1 VCKAFAFHYSD
12 NIASYKNIIHYRF
25 FHIICGILFT
35 LRYNKEGDIM
45 KLENQLKLLQLLQED
60 VYTSSAILAFS
71 LNVSSRTIRNELKV
85 LNNHIEDY
93 GASIISKPRYGFRIE
108 IHDFN
113 TFTNYL
119 KAVEEK
125 IKETHKS
132 IDSHNRFLYILDL
145 LLNNDSFIK
154 LDQLCQTLYISRI
167 SISHDVKKIRQYLKK
182 YYLEIVNK
190 PYYGIKIIGKE
201 ENIRACL
208 IDYYLLRFQQ
218 DHNQLFSNNEF
229 FITFKPQLEKILNDY
244 AFRCDPISLSNF
256 LLHLYISMQRIK
268 TNHTI
273 EYPSTNDTKY
283 EYEII
288 TEIFSY
294 IEQFEH
300 IQITDGEKAY
310 YAMVLKSRRNLQLL
324 DISQQVYFETEIAVK
339 KLLKEIYHY
348 YRIDFLEG
356 HDYDQE
362 LIQSLILHLIPF
374 KLRIQN
380 NIPLHNPMIQNIKMN
395 YTLSY
400 FIANIAS
407 QYMGNYFKKNIPE
420 DEIGYLTHYFE
431 LALRKRIAYS
441 NKKNILL
448 ITDMG
453 KGFEPL
459 FTFQFEQTFPHHIL
473 SIQTI
478 NSQQL
483 NTDILET
490 IDHIFSTVPI
500 PNTTHKNI
508 IYVPYSLTNLH
519 IIEINK
525 ILRKPKKSFA
535 TPNIDENLFFTNIDA
550 KTKEEVIQF
559 MCNKTS
565 QNMDIPFDL
574 YQDLSNRESQIDS
587 YFDNYSALTSPTHT
601 LDGETIICITILNKP
616 IKWNN
621 HRVQFICLVC
631 NETSFNRNLM
641 RFYEILTKILSNK
654 QYMNKIIYHKDFNVL
669 VKYYREIEREFLK

>member
-1 VCKAFAFHYSD
+1 MLY
-12 NIASYKNIIHYRF
+12 NI
-25 FHIICGILFT
+25 GG
-35 LRYNKEGDIM
+35 EIM

-60 VYTSSAILAFS
+60 TYTSSEILAFS
-71 LNVSSRTIRNELKV
+71 LGVSSRTIRNELKIV
-85 LNNHIEDY
+85 NKRLENY
-93 GASIISKPRYGFRIE
+93 GATIISKPRYGFKIQVK
-108 IHDFN
+108 DFN
-113 TFTNYL
+113 QFRSYL
-119 KAVEEK
+119 RTVEEK

-154 LDQLCQTLYISRI
+154 LEQLCQTLYISRI
-167 SISHDVKKIRQYLKK
+167 SISHDIKKVRKYLKK
-182 YYLEIVNK
+182 YYLEIINK
-190 PYYGIKIIGKE
+190 PYYGIKIVGKE
-201 ENIRACL
+201 EHIRACL
-208 IDYYLLRFQQ
+208 INYYHLRFQEN
-218 DHNQLFSNNEF
+218 HYQLFLNNEF
-229 FITFKPQLEKILNDY
+229 FTNFKPQLEKILTTYHFNY
-244 AFRCDPISLSNF
+244 DPVSLSD
-256 LLHLYISMQRIK
+256 LSLHLSICIQRIK
-268 TNHTI
+268 TNHNI
-273 EYPSTNDTKY
+273 IYKSTYDTKY

-294 IEQFEH
+294 IEHYENIYIH
-300 IQITDGEKAY
+300 EDEKVY

-324 DISQQVYFETEIAVK
+324 DISQQVYRETEISVK

-380 NIPLHNPMIQNIKMN
+380 NIPLQNPMIQNIKMN
-395 YTLSY
+395 YTLSF

-407 QYMGNYFKKNIPE
+407 QYLGNYFQKTISE
-420 DEIGYLTHYFE
+420 DEVGYLTYYFE

-453 KGFEPL
+453 RGSESL
-459 FTFQFEQTFPHHIL
+459 LTFQFQQTFPHHIL

-483 NTDILET
+483 STESLQT
-490 IDHIFSTVPI
+490 IDHIFSTVPM
-500 PNTTHKNI
+500 PNTTHKKI
-508 IYVPYSLTNLH
+508 TYVPYSLTNLH

-525 ILRKPKKSFA
+525 ILRQPKKSFA
-535 TPNIDENLFFTNIDA
+535 TPTLHQDLFFTHIDL
-550 KTKEEVIQF
+550 KTKDDVIQF
-559 MCNKTS
+559 MCQKIS
-565 QNMDIPFDL
+565 ENMDISFDL

-587 YFDNYSALTSPTHT
+587 YFDNLSALTSPTHT
-601 LDGETIICITILNKP
+601 LHGETIICVAILNKP
-616 IKWNN
+616 IKWND

-654 QYMNKIIYHKDFNVL
+654 QYMNKIIYHKDFNV
-669 VKYYREIEREFLK
+669 VMKYYREIEREFLK

>member
-1 VCKAFAFHYSD
+1 MLY
-12 NIASYKNIIHYRF
+12 NI
-25 FHIICGILFT
+25 GG
-35 LRYNKEGDIM
+35 EIM

-60 VYTSSAILAFS
+60 TYTSSEILAFS
-71 LNVSSRTIRNELKV
+71 LDVSSRTIRNELKIV
-85 LNNHIEDY
+85 NKRLENY
-93 GASIISKPRYGFRIE
+93 GATIISKPRYGFKIQ
-108 IHDFN
+108 INDFN
-113 TFTNYL
+113 EFRSYL
-119 KAVEEK
+119 KTVEEK
-125 IKETHKS
+125 IKKTHKS

-154 LDQLCQTLYISRI
+154 LEQLCQTLYISRI
-167 SISHDVKKIRQYLKK
+167 SISHDIKKIRKYLKK
-182 YYLEIVNK
+182 YFLEIVNK
-190 PYYGIKIIGKE
+190 PYYGIKIVGKE

-208 IDYYLLRFQQ
+208 MNYYHLRFQENHYQ
-218 DHNQLFSNNEF
+218 IFSNNK
-229 FITFKPQLEKILNDY
+229 FITNFKPQLEKILTTYHFNY
-244 AFRCDPISLSNF
+244 DPVSLSD
-256 LLHLYISMQRIK
+256 LSLHLSICIQRIK
-268 TNHTI
+268 TNHNMI
-273 EYPSTNDTKY
+273 YQSTYDMKY

-294 IEQFEH
+294 IEHYENIYIH
-300 IQITDGEKAY
+300 EDEKVY

-324 DISQQVYFETEIAVK
+324 DISQQIYRETEISVK

-374 KLRIQN
+374 TLRIQN
-380 NIPLHNPMIQNIKMN
+380 NIPLQNPMIQNIKTN
-395 YTLSY
+395 YTLSF

-407 QYMGNYFKKNIPE
+407 QYMGNYFQKTISE
-420 DEIGYLTHYFE
+420 DEVGYLTYYFE

-448 ITDMG
+448 ITDRG
-453 KGFEPL
+453 RGSESL
-459 FTFQFEQTFPHHIL
+459 LTFQFQQTFPHHIL

-483 NTDILET
+483 STESLQT
-490 IDHIFSTVPI
+490 IDHVFSTVPM
-500 PNTTHKNI
+500 PNTIHKKI
-508 IYVPYSLTNLH
+508 TYVPYSLTNLH

-525 ILRKPKKSFA
+525 ILRKPKKSFT
-535 TPNIDENLFFTNIDA
+535 TPTLQENLFFTHIDL
-550 KTKEEVIQF
+550 KTKDDVIQF
-559 MCNKTS
+559 MCQKIS
-565 QNMDIPFDL
+565 ENMDISFDL

-587 YFDNYSALTSPTHT
+587 YFDNLSALTSPTHT
-601 LDGETIICITILNKP
+601 LHGETIICVAILNKP
-616 IKWNN
+616 IKWND

-654 QYMNKIIYHKDFNVL
+654 QYMNKIIYHKDFNV
-669 VKYYREIEREFLK
+669 VMKYYREIEREFLK

>member
-1 VCKAFAFHYSD
+1 MLY
-12 NIASYKNIIHYRF
+12 NIV
-25 FHIICGILFT
+25 
-35 LRYNKEGDIM
+35 GDIM

-60 VYTSSAILAFS
+60 TYTSSEILAFS
-71 LNVSSRTIRNELKV
+71 LDVSSRTIRNELKIV
-85 LNNHIEDY
+85 NKRLENY
-93 GASIISKPRYGFRIE
+93 GATIISKPRYGFKIQVN
-108 IHDFN
+108 DFN
-113 TFTNYL
+113 KFRSYL
-119 KAVEEK
+119 KMTEEK
-125 IKETHKS
+125 IKEVNKS

-154 LDQLCQTLYISRI
+154 LEQLCQTLYISRI
-167 SISHDVKKIRQYLKK
+167 SISHDIKKIRKYLKK

-190 PYYGIKIIGKE
+190 PYYGIKIVGKE
-201 ENIRACL
+201 EHIRACL
-208 IDYYLLRFQQ
+208 INYYHLRFQEY
-218 DHNQLFSNNEF
+218 HNEF
-229 FITFKPQLEKILNDY
+229 FTNFKPQLEKILTAY
-244 AFRCDPISLSNF
+244 HFHYDPVSLSD
-256 LLHLYISMQRIK
+256 LSLHLSICIQRIK
-268 TNHTI
+268 TNHNI
-273 EYPSTNDTKY
+273 KYQSTYDTKY
-283 EYEII
+283 EFEII

-294 IEQFEH
+294 IEHYEN
-300 IQITDGEKAY
+300 ICIDEDEKEY

-324 DISQQVYFETEIAVK
+324 DISQQVYRETEISVK

-380 NIPLHNPMIQNIKMN
+380 NIPLQNPMIQSIKTN
-395 YTLSY
+395 YTLSF

-407 QYMGNYFKKNIPE
+407 QYIGNYFQKTISE
-420 DEIGYLTHYFE
+420 DEVGYLTYYFE

-453 KGFEPL
+453 RGSESL
-459 FTFQFEQTFPHHIL
+459 LTFQFQQTFPHHIL
-473 SIQTI
+473 SIQTM

-483 NTDILET
+483 NIESLQT
-490 IDHIFSTVPI
+490 IDHVFSTVPM
-500 PNTTHKNI
+500 PTTTHKKI
-508 IYVPYSLTNLH
+508 TYVPYSLTNLH

-535 TPNIDENLFFTNIDA
+535 TPTLHEDLFFTHIDL
-550 KTKEEVIQF
+550 KTKDDVIQF
-559 MCNKTS
+559 MCQKIS
-565 QNMDIPFDL
+565 ENMDISFDL

-587 YFDNYSALTSPTHT
+587 YFDNLSALTSPTHT
-601 LDGETIICITILNKP
+601 LHGETIICVTILNKP
-616 IKWNN
+616 IKWND

-654 QYMNKIIYHKDFNVL
+654 QYMNKMIYHKDFNVMM
-669 VKYYREIEREFLK
+669 KYYREIEREFLK

>member
-1 VCKAFAFHYSD
+1 MLY
-12 NIASYKNIIHYRF
+12 NI
-25 FHIICGILFT
+25 GG
-35 LRYNKEGDIM
+35 EIM

-60 VYTSSAILAFS
+60 TYTSSEILAFS
-71 LNVSSRTIRNELKV
+71 LDISSRTIRNELKV
-85 LNNHIEDY
+85 LNKRLENY
-93 GASIISKPRYGFRIE
+93 GATIISKPRYGFKIQVN
-108 IHDFN
+108 DFN
-113 TFTNYL
+113 EFRSYL
-119 KAVEEK
+119 KMMEEK

-154 LDQLCQTLYISRI
+154 LEQLCQTLYISRI
-167 SISHDVKKIRQYLKK
+167 SISHDIKKIRKYLKK
-182 YYLEIVNK
+182 YYLEIINK
-190 PYYGIKIIGKE
+190 PYYGIKIVGKE
-201 ENIRACL
+201 EHIRACL
-208 IDYYLLRFQQ
+208 INYYHLRFQEN
-218 DHNQLFSNNEF
+218 HYQLFLNNEF
-229 FITFKPQLEKILNDY
+229 FTNFKPQLEKILTTYHFNY
-244 AFRCDPISLSNF
+244 DPISLSD
-256 LLHLYISMQRIK
+256 LSLHLSICIQRIK
-268 TNHTI
+268 TNHNI
-273 EYPSTNDTKY
+273 IYKSTYDTKY

-288 TEIFSY
+288 TKIFSY
-294 IEQFEH
+294 IEHYENIYIH
-300 IQITDGEKAY
+300 EDEKVY

-324 DISQQVYFETEIAVK
+324 DISQQVYQETEISVK

-380 NIPLHNPMIQNIKMN
+380 NIPLQNPMIQNIKMN
-395 YTLSY
+395 YTLSF

-407 QYMGNYFKKNIPE
+407 QYLGNYFQKTISE
-420 DEIGYLTHYFE
+420 DEVGYLTYYFE

-453 KGFEPL
+453 KGSESL
-459 FTFQFEQTFPHHIL
+459 LTFQFQQTFPHHIL

-483 NTDILET
+483 NTESLQA
-490 IDHIFSTVPI
+490 IDHVFSTVPM
-500 PNTTHKNI
+500 PNTTHKKI
-508 IYVPYSLTNLH
+508 TYVPYSLTNLH

-535 TPNIDENLFFTNIDA
+535 TPTLHENLFFTHIDL
-550 KTKEEVIQF
+550 KTKDDVIQF
-559 MCNKTS
+559 MCQKIS
-565 QNMDIPFDL
+565 ENMDISFDL

-587 YFDNYSALTSPTHT
+587 YFDNLSALTSPTHT
-601 LDGETIICITILNKP
+601 LHGETIICVVILNKP
-616 IKWNN
+616 IKWND

-654 QYMNKIIYHKDFNVL
+654 QYMNKIIYHKDFNV
-669 VKYYREIEREFLK
+669 VMKYYREIEREFLK